1 MKTMKSRGRSLWVAV
16 LLLAA
21 LKIVIS
27 GPLKVAPIVGIH
39 SVGSSRQQGPV
50 VVNYKDDDWL
60 DSS

>member
-1 MKTMKSRGRSLWVAV
+1 MKTYISRGRSLWVAV

-27 GPLKVAPIVGIH
+27 GPLKVAPIVGIQ
-39 SVGSSRQQGPV
+39 SVGSRQQGPV

>member
-1 MKTMKSRGRSLWVAV
+1 MLV
-16 LLLAA
+16 LAA

-39 SVGSSRQQGPV
+39 SVGSNRQQGPV